1 MDNETNNNVQP
12 GSGGSSPFSQSFMT
26 SGQTS
31 KRKDS
36 TSSSAGSTDTGS
48 TDTGFLTSP
57 PLEAKETNRH
67 VQLKPDGNKELQV
80 HLDMHEFKPDE
91 IKISKGKNKLD
102 VSAYHEE
109 RGRHFVSKM
118 TFEQHYKLP
127 PNKRLTKLETAMD
140 QSGTLMVKGSL
151 KPVQNVTFAKEE
163 H

>member
-1 MDNETNNNVQP
+1 MDIKNNNNQHP
-12 GSGGSSPFSQSFMT
+12 INEQSLPSRQTSMT
-26 SGQTS
+26 SGHTS
-31 KRKDS
+31 ERKDS
-36 TSSSAGSTDTGS
+36 ESTCSSTGS
-48 TDTGFLTSP
+48 TDTGFLDSP
-57 PLEAKETNRH
+57 PLEAKETTRH
-67 VQLKPDGNKELQV
+67 VQLKPDGNKVLNV
-80 HLDMHEFKPDE
+80 HLDMHEFRPHE

-109 RGRHFVSKM
+109 RGKHFVSKM

-127 PNKRLTKLETAMD
+127 PNKRLTKLETTID